1 MCAVL
6 AISLVPEKHLMDY
19 EETLANLNQRKAKAL
34 SGGGEAKLAR
44 LKVKGKLSTR
54 ERIDRLV
61 DPGSFSEIGLLAHSD
76 MPADADDTPGDSKV
90 VGFGKLNGRKLG
102 VVASDFTVKAG
113 TSSRVA
119 GRKDHTIAQTCS
131 QNGYPYVYLGEG
143 GGARMPDIM
152 GSVGLATFGGNY
164 ADDDFFVRALTRYR
178 DNPMVV
184 AILGDAFGEPTW
196 QACLADF
203 VVMTKGACMAV
214 SGPRVLEVA
223 TGEKLDPE
231 ELGGWKIHSG
241 VTGMVDAVAE
251 NDSEAIVIIKKFLA
265 YLPSHSN
272 EKAPRQPIPA
282 DSGATMGHILDD
294 MPEKNNKAY
303 NILPLLE
310 RIVDKDS
317 LFEIKPRFGKSL
329 VTALARLNGESVG
342 IIANQPRH
350 LGGAMDTDAMD
361 KAVSFLCLCDSF
373 NLPIIFFHDMP
384 GFLVGLEPE
393 RKRAAAKIMTFLE
406 ALGQVTVPKIALII
420 RKSYGMAFYNMG
432 GTGTG
437 SAFIAAWPTA
447 EIGFVSEKVGVNVVY
462 GPQIKAAE
470 NPAAERARLE
480 TTMQRGNSP
489 YNIAGQYLIHDVI
502 APAETREYLINCLE
516 IAFNNRTGGI
526 GKHNLRNWPKKY

>member
-1 MCAVL
+1 M
-6 AISLVPEKHLMDY
+6 EYD
-19 EETLANLNQRKAKAL
+19 ETLADLEHRRTRARA
-34 SGGGEAKLAR
+34 GGGAAKMAR
-44 LKVKGKLSTR
+44 VKAGGKLNAR
-54 ERIDRLV
+54 ERIDLLL

-76 MPADADDTPGDSKV
+76 MPGDAADTPADSKV
-90 VGFGKLNGRKLG
+90 AGFGKLAGRRIG

-119 GRKDHTIAQTCS
+119 ARKEHSIAQLCS
-131 QNGYPYVYLGEG
+131 RNGYPYVYLGEG

-152 GSVGLATFGGNY
+152 GSVGLATFGGTT
-164 ADDDFFVRALTRYR
+164 ADDDTFVRALTRYR

-196 QACLADF
+196 HACLADF
-203 VVMTKGACMAV
+203 VVMTKGSCMAV

-231 ELGGWKIHSG
+231 ELGGWKVHSG

-251 NDSEAIVIIKKFLA
+251 NDAEALDIIKRFLS
-265 YLPSHSN
+265 YLPSNSN
-272 EKAPRQPIPA
+272 ERAPRQSVPPN
-282 DSGATMGHILDD
+282 SGVTMPNILDD
-294 MPEKNNKAY
+294 LPARISKAY
-303 NILPLLE
+303 NIIPLLE
-310 RIVDKDS
+310 RVVDTGS

-350 LGGAMDTDAMD
+350 LGGALDTDAID

-373 NLPIIFFHDMP
+373 NIPLVFFHDMP

-406 ALGQVTVPKIALII
+406 ALGQVTVPKIAMII

-437 SAFIAAWPTA
+437 SDFIAAWPTA
-447 EIGFVSEKVGVNVVY
+447 EIGFVADKVGVNVVY
-462 GPQIKAAE
+462 GPQLKAAE
-470 NPAAERARLE
+470 DPEAERVRLE
-480 TTMQRGNSP
+480 ALMQRGNSP
-489 YNIAGQYLIHDVI
+489 YNVAGNYLVHDII
-502 APAETREYLINCLE
+502 APAETRSYLVNCLE
-516 IAFNNRTGGI
+516 IAFNSRTGGI
-526 GKHNLRNWPKKY
+526 GKHYLRNWPKKF

>member
-1 MCAVL
+1 MDFE
-6 AISLVPEKHLMDY
+6 EK
-19 EETLANLNQRKAKAL
+19 LANQHWRKAKARA
-34 SGGGEAKLAR
+34 GGGEAKLAR
-44 LKVKGKLSTR
+44 LKAQGKLSAR
-54 ERIDRLV
+54 ERISLLV
-61 DPGSFSEIGLLAHSD
+61 DPGSFSEVGLLAHSD
-76 MPADADDTPGDSKV
+76 MPQDAGDTPADSKV
-90 VGFGKLNGRKLG
+90 AGFGKLDGRKFGL
-102 VVASDFTVKAG
+102 VASDITVKAG

-119 GRKDHTIAQTCS
+119 GRKEHNIAQICS
-131 QNGYPYVYLGEG
+131 QNGYPFVYLGEG

-152 GSVGLATFGGNY
+152 GSVGLATFGGIY
-164 ADDDFFVRALTRYR
+164 AGDDFFIRSLTRYR

-184 AILGDAFGEPTW
+184 GILGDSFGEPTW

-223 TGEKLDPE
+223 TGEKIEPE
-231 ELGGWKIHSG
+231 ELGGWKVHSG

-251 NDSEAIVIIKKFLA
+251 NDTEAIGLIKKFLA
-265 YLPSHSN
+265 YLPAHSN
-272 EKAPRQPIPA
+272 ERPPRQPVPA
-282 DSGATMGHILDD
+282 GSGATMDSILDEL
-294 MPEKNNKAY
+294 PEKANKVY

-329 VTALARLNGESVG
+329 VTSLARLNGEPVG

-350 LGGAMDTDAMD
+350 LGGALDTDAMD

-393 RKRAAAKIMTFLE
+393 RKRAAARIMTFLE
-406 ALGQVTVPKIALII
+406 ALGQVTVPKIALVI

-437 SAFIAAWPTA
+437 SDFIAAWPTA

-462 GPQIKAAE
+462 GPQIKAAAD
-470 NPAAERARLE
+470 PDAERANLE
-480 TTMQRGNSP
+480 TAMQRDNSP
-489 YNIAGQYLIHDVI
+489 YNVAGQYLIHDVI
-502 APAETREYLINCLE
+502 VPAETRNYLITCLE
-516 IAFNNRTGGI
+516 TAFNNRTGGI

>member
-1 MCAVL
+1 M
-6 AISLVPEKHLMDY
+6 PTDY
-19 EETLANLNQRKAKAL
+19 NETLADLDRRKSRAK
-34 SGGGEAKLAR
+34 SGGGPAKMAR
-44 LKVKGKLSTR
+44 FKAGGKLSAR
-54 ERIDRLV
+54 ERINLLL
-61 DPGSFSEIGLLAHSD
+61 DPGSFSETGLLAHSD
-76 MPADADDTPGDSKV
+76 MPGDSADTPADSKV
-90 VGFGKLNGRKLG
+90 TGFGKLAGRRLG

-119 GRKDHTIAQTCS
+119 GRKEHTIAHLCS

-152 GSVGLATFGGNY
+152 GSVGLATFGGNF
-164 ADDDFFVRALTRYR
+164 ADDDAFVRSLTRYR

-196 QACLADF
+196 HACLADF
-203 VVMTKGACMAV
+203 VVMTKGSCMAV

-231 ELGGWKIHSG
+231 ELGGWKVHSG

-251 NDSEAIVIIKKFLA
+251 NDAGAIEIIKSFLS
-265 YLPSHSN
+265 YLPSNSS
-272 EKAPRQPIPA
+272 ERAPRQAVPA
-282 DSGATMGHILDD
+282 DSGAAMANILDD
-294 MPEKNNKAY
+294 LPEKITRAY
-303 NILPLLE
+303 NIIPLLE
-310 RIVDKDS
+310 RIADKDS

-329 VTALARLNGESVG
+329 ITALARLNGESVG
-342 IIANQPRH
+342 IIANQPRF
-350 LGGAMDTDAMD
+350 LGGALDTDAID

-373 NLPIIFFHDMP
+373 NIPIVFFHDMP

-406 ALGQVTVPKIALII
+406 ALGQVTVPKIALIV

-437 SAFIAAWPTA
+437 STFIAAWPTA

-462 GPQIKAAE
+462 GPQLKAAE
-470 NPAAERARLE
+470 DPAAERERLE
-480 TTMQRGNSP
+480 TAMQRGNNP
-489 YNIAGQYLIHDVI
+489 FYAAGHYLIHDVV
-502 APAETREYLINCLE
+502 APADTRDYLINCLE

-526 GKHNLRNWPKKY
+526 GKHYLRNWPKKF